1 MVRVTELKDKYIE
14 ELFKVVS
21 LHEGEQESKRL
32 KEAFLAKT
40 QFEEYLVCIDN
51 ESDEVIG
58 YSKTTT
64 LTHGILKLDYIY
76 VIPTLRRDTNG
87 SIILVAV
94 YNRAV
99 NRMTA
104 GIIAECEKDNQ
115 EGNAFFKS
123 RGFIL
128 GKEEAGINFYTKS
141 LMHMYMPHKHDDK
154 Q

>member
-51 ESDEVIG
+51 ESDKVIG

-76 VIPTLRRDTNG
+76 KTEDLC
-87 SIILVAV
+87 L
-94 YNRAV
+94 
-99 NRMTA
+99 
-104 GIIAECEKDNQ
+104 E
-115 EGNAFFKS
+115 F
-123 RGFIL
+123 
-128 GKEEAGINFYTKS
+128 
-141 LMHMYMPHKHDDK
+141 
-154 Q
+154 